1 MEDFVFRARI
11 AAVHISYVYFLSF
24 VTMWSIVVYIRI
36 RIMQIWRKEGLTGLL
51 QIIYLKNVTLFT
63 IKCLEIEIILWTKNC
78 TDVKQRK
85 LNYFNGNQS
94 FICRMRI

>member
-1 MEDFVFRARI
+1 MEYFVFRAKI
-11 AAVHISYVYFLSF
+11 AAVQVSNVYFLSF

-63 IKCLEIEIILWTKNC
+63 HKMFRNWNNFVNKELYWCEAME
-78 TDVKQRK
+78 VK
-85 LNYFNGNQS
+85 LL
-94 FICRMRI
+94 